1 MASRKRKWR
10 NFEKWT
16 LLKTSTATDYYY
28 SLSNRNELSH
38 WFVAL
43 KSGVSHRPPP
53 GEIDAD
59 SNSIN
64 CSNLIWIDDPI
75 YPSIYRPMLVP
86 FNEIN
91 DTDGQQEK
99 KKNRRKL
106 SEEIGEFIAGSTVTF
121 FISLIAALIRMDLP
135 RWFRRLWQR
144 KWDYFEFTE
153 VARLKVAGLF
163 FFVYVSSVASP
174 ASPASPAA
182 AIVAISPALRRCRL
196 DGALAPARNER
207 PPAGWKWFDEGL

>member
-1 MASRKRKWR
+1 
-10 NFEKWT
+10 
-16 LLKTSTATDYYY
+16 
-28 SLSNRNELSH
+28 
-38 WFVAL
+38 
-43 KSGVSHRPPP
+43 
-53 GEIDAD
+53 
-59 SNSIN
+59 
-64 CSNLIWIDDPI
+64 
-75 YPSIYRPMLVP
+75 MLVP

-163 FFVYVSSVASP
+163 FFLYVSSVASP